1 MKLTKGNKNHN
12 FLYHKQR
19 VFWATI
25 ILCVIFFAFLY
36 EIAEIGHECE
46 GENCLICSCLQHLN
60 ELHTGR
66 NNGTIVGVVWYS
78 MTILTLGILWIIR
91 LLPETLVERKVRLNN

>member
-12 FLYHKQR
+12 FLNQKQR

-25 ILCVIFFAFLY
+25 IFCVIFLAFLY

-46 GENCLICSCLQHLN
+46 GENCPICSCLQHVN
-60 ELHTGR
+60 ELHAGR
-66 NNGTIVGVVWYS
+66 NDGGVVGIVCLG
-78 MTILTLGILWIIR
+78 MTMLTLGILWIIR
-91 LLPETLVERKVRLNN
+91 LLPETLVDRKVRLNN